1 MKKFFPLKKII
12 FLLFFAV
19 LLSTTVKVLPSEA
32 DYVGQINSFYLN
44 ADYDYYDRQ
53 EISAQTIFISD
64 KLYIYA
70 DSNWWLSLNAKD
82 KENLYN
88 NLYNLV
94 DKFEKKDY
102 FLLTQTFGSEKNP
115 GLDND
120 SHIVV
125 LLHKMKN
132 NTTGYT
138 RLADSLPQNQV
149 PLSNEREM
157 IYLDSDVLISADS
170 LSLAPYYLAHEFV
183 HLISFNQKDYNKK
196 GAENDIWLSEA
207 RAEYAA
213 TLLGY
218 TNILEE
224 RKKQFSR
231 NSGVS
236 LTNWQENSNQYAGV
250 NILAHYLVDQYGLRV
265 LVDSLKSPLFG
276 IDSLNDALRKNGYYE
291 TFIDVFKNFS
301 LAALFNDCTV
311 NDKYCFKNSQLS
323 QFSIYPLNYYLPDS
337 GLNNLSVS
345 LILNPWAVNALK
357 IVGGSDALKINFN
370 YPADSEINLFYVIVD
385 ENNNKV
391 VKFWDYRY
399 GYSGNIYAS
408 NLNNGNSSLYLVPLY
423 LPTKNYPPNSL
434 FNLSISSISEEQKI
448 SLEKEEEAKMI
459 GTLTNLIE
467 QLKTQVA
474 LLTAKLNNLNF
485 SSSKNLITYNVS
497 CVAFQKD
504 LYYGMKNNSEVEC
517 LQKMLK
523 EKEPLLY
530 PVGLITGNYLDLTKE
545 AVQKYQQKYN
555 LPQTGYFGPLTR
567 KLANSQWFK

>member
-1 MKKFFPLKKII
+1 MKKIFPLKKII

-19 LLSTTVKVLPSEA
+19 LLSTTVKVLPSKA

-94 DKFEKKDY
+94 DRFEKKDY

-115 GLDND
+115 GFDND

-149 PLSNEREM
+149 PFSNEREM
-157 IYLDSDVLISADS
+157 IYLDSDVLISTDS

-301 LAALFNDCTV
+301 LAVLFNDCAV

-504 LYYGMKNNSEVEC
+504 LYYGMKNNPEVEC

-567 KLANSQWFK
+567 ELANSQWFK

>member
-1 MKKFFPLKKII
+1 MKKIFPLKKII

-19 LLSTTVKVLPSEA
+19 LLSTTVKVLPSKA

-44 ADYDYYDRQ
+44 ADYDYYGRQ
-53 EISAQTIFISD
+53 KISAQTIFISD

-70 DSNWWLSLNAKD
+70 DSDWWLSMSALD
-82 KENLYN
+82 RENLYN

-102 FLLTQTFGSEKNP
+102 FLLTQTFGSEANP
-115 GLDND
+115 GIDGD

-132 NTTGYT
+132 NVTGYT

-149 PLSNEREM
+149 ANSNQREM
-157 IYLDSDVLISADS
+157 IYLDSTILTNPQS

-183 HLISFNQKDYNKK
+183 HLISFNQKDYNKEEAK
-196 GAENDIWLSEA
+196 NDIWLSEA

-218 TNILEE
+218 PDVLTE
-224 RKKQFSR
+224 RKKQLAKNPS
-231 NSGVS
+231 VS
-236 LTNWQENSNQYAGV
+236 LLDWQESSNQYAAV
-250 NILAHYLVDQYGLRV
+250 NIFAHYLVDQYGLRV
-265 LVDSLKSPLFG
+265 LTDSLKFPLFGVDSL
-276 IDSLNDALRKNGYYE
+276 NEALRKNGYLE
-291 TFIDVFKNFS
+291 TTTDVFKNFS
-301 LAALFNDCTV
+301 LAVLLNDCSA
-311 NDKYCFKNSQLS
+311 NNKYCFKNPQLS

-370 YPADSEINLFYVIVD
+370 YPADSEINLFYVSVD
-385 ENNNKV
+385 ENNNKI
-391 VKFWDYRY
+391 VKFWDYHY

-423 LPTKNYPPNSL
+423 LPTKSNAPTSL

-459 GTLTNLIE
+459 GILTNLIE
-467 QLKTQVA
+467 QLKNQVA
-474 LLTAKLNNLNF
+474 LLTAQLNNLNL
-485 SSSKNLITYNVS
+485 SSSNGLIAYNVS
-497 CVAFQKD
+497 CAAFQKD
-504 LYYGMKNNSEVEC
+504 LYYGMKNNPEVEC

-530 PVGLITGNYLDLTKE
+530 PAGLITGNYLDLTKE

-567 KLANSQWFK
+567 ELANSQWFK

>member
-1 MKKFFPLKKII
+1 MKKIFSLKKVI
-12 FLLFFAV
+12 FLLFFAI
-19 LLSTTVKVLPSEA
+19 LLSTTIKVLPSKA

-53 EISAQTIFISD
+53 KISAQTIFVSD

-94 DKFEKKDY
+94 DRFEKKDY

-157 IYLDSDVLISADS
+157 IYLDSDVFISADS
-170 LSLAPYYLAHEFV
+170 LSLAPYYLAHEFI

-196 GAENDIWLSEA
+196 EAENDIWLSEA
-207 RAEYAA
+207 RAEYVA

-218 TNILEE
+218 ANILEE
-224 RKKQFSR
+224 RKKQFAR

-276 IDSLNDALRKNGYYE
+276 IDSLNDALKKNGYNE
-291 TFIDVFKNFS
+291 IFNDVFKNFS
-301 LAALFNDCTV
+301 LAVLFNDCAI
-311 NDKYCFKNSQLS
+311 NNKYCFKNPQLS

-370 YPADSEINLFYVIVD
+370 YPADSEINLFYVSVD
-385 ENNNKV
+385 ENNNKI
-391 VKFWDYRY
+391 VKFWDYHY

-423 LPTKNYPPNSL
+423 LPTKSNAPTSL

-567 KLANSQWFK
+567 ELANNQWFK

>member
-1 MKKFFPLKKII
+1 
-12 FLLFFAV
+12 
-19 LLSTTVKVLPSEA
+19 
-32 DYVGQINSFYLN
+32 
-44 ADYDYYDRQ
+44 
-53 EISAQTIFISD
+53 
-64 KLYIYA
+64 
-70 DSNWWLSLNAKD
+70 
-82 KENLYN
+82 
-88 NLYNLV
+88 
-94 DKFEKKDY
+94 
-102 FLLTQTFGSEKNP
+102 
-115 GLDND
+115 
-120 SHIVV
+120 
-125 LLHKMKN
+125 MKN

-157 IYLDSDVLISADS
+157 IYLDSDVFISADS
-170 LSLAPYYLAHEFV
+170 LSLAPYYLAHEFI

-196 GAENDIWLSEA
+196 EAENDIWLSEA
-207 RAEYAA
+207 RAEYVA

-218 TNILEE
+218 ANILEE

-276 IDSLNDALRKNGYYE
+276 IDSLNDALKKNGYNE
-291 TFIDVFKNFS
+291 IFNDVFKNFS
-301 LAALFNDCTV
+301 LAVLFNDCAI
-311 NDKYCFKNSQLS
+311 NNKYCFKNPQLS

-370 YPADSEINLFYVIVD
+370 YPADSEINLFYVSVD
-385 ENNNKV
+385 ENNNKI
-391 VKFWDYRY
+391 VKFWDYHY

-423 LPTKNYPPNSL
+423 LPTKSNAPTSL

-459 GTLTNLIE
+459 GILTNLIE
-467 QLKTQVA
+467 QLKNQVA
-474 LLTAKLNNLNF
+474 LLTAQLNNLNL
-485 SSSKNLITYNVS
+485 SSSNGLIAYNVS
-497 CVAFQKD
+497 CAAFQKD
-504 LYYGMKNNSEVEC
+504 LYYGMKNNPEVEC

-530 PVGLITGNYLDLTKE
+530 PAGLITGNYLDLTKE

-567 KLANSQWFK
+567 ELANSQWFK

>member
-1 MKKFFPLKKII
+1 MKKIFSLKKVI
-12 FLLFFAV
+12 FLLFFAI
-19 LLSTTVKVLPSEA
+19 LLSTTIKVLPSKA

-53 EISAQTIFISD
+53 EISAQTIFVSD

-149 PLSNEREM
+149 PFSNEREM
-157 IYLDSDVLISADS
+157 IYLDSDVLISTDS

-276 IDSLNDALRKNGYYE
+276 IDSLNDALRKNGYNE
-291 TFIDVFKNFS
+291 TFNDVFKNFS
-301 LAALFNDCTV
+301 LAVLFNDCSI
-311 NDKYCFKNSQLS
+311 NNKYCFKNPQLS

-345 LILNPWAVNALK
+345 LVLNPWAVNALK
-357 IVGGSDALKINFN
+357 IIGGNDALKINFN
-370 YPADSEINLFYVIVD
+370 YPADSEINLFYVVVD
-385 ENNNKV
+385 ENNNKI

-399 GYSGNIYAS
+399 GYSGNIYVS
-408 NLNNGNSSLYLVPLY
+408 NLNNGNSSLYLIPLY
-423 LPTKNYPPNSL
+423 LSTKNNPPNSL

-459 GTLTNLIE
+459 GILTNLIE
-467 QLKTQVA
+467 QLKTQVT
-474 LLTAKLNNLNF
+474 LLTAQLNNLNL
-485 SSSKNLITYNVS
+485 SGVRSLSTYNIS
-497 CVAFQKD
+497 CASFQKD
-504 LYYGMKNNSEVEC
+504 LYYGMKNNPEVEC
-517 LQKMLK
+517 LQKILK
-523 EKEPLLY
+523 EKEPSLY
-530 PVGLITGNYLDLTKE
+530 PAGLITGNYLDLTKE

-555 LPQTGYFGPLTR
+555 LPPTGYFGPLTR
-567 KLANSQWFK
+567 ELANSQWFK

>member
-1 MKKFFPLKKII
+1 MKKIFPLKKII
-12 FLLFFAV
+12 FLLFFAI
-19 LLSTTVKVLPSEA
+19 LLSITVKVLPSKA

-53 EISAQTIFISD
+53 KISAQTIFISD

-94 DKFEKKDY
+94 DRFEKKDY

-157 IYLDSDVLISADS
+157 IYLDSDVFISADS
-170 LSLAPYYLAHEFV
+170 LSLAPYYLAHEFI

-196 GAENDIWLSEA
+196 EAENDIWLSEA
-207 RAEYAA
+207 RAEYVA

-218 TNILEE
+218 ANILEE

-276 IDSLNDALRKNGYYE
+276 IDSLNDALKKNGYNE
-291 TFIDVFKNFS
+291 IFNDVFKNFS

-370 YPADSEINLFYVIVD
+370 YPADSEINLFYVSVD
-385 ENNNKV
+385 ENNNKI
-391 VKFWDYRY
+391 VKFWDYHY

-423 LPTKNYPPNSL
+423 LPTKSNAPTSL

-523 EKEPLLY
+523 EKEPSLY
-530 PVGLITGNYLDLTKE
+530 PAGLITGNYLDLTKE

>member
-1 MKKFFPLKKII
+1 MKKIFPLKKII
-12 FLLFFAV
+12 FLLFFTV
-19 LLSTTVKVLPSEA
+19 LLSTTVKVLPSKA

-44 ADYDYYDRQ
+44 ADYDYYGRQ
-53 EISAQTIFISD
+53 KISAQTIFVSD

-94 DKFEKKDY
+94 DRFEKKDY

-157 IYLDSDVLISADS
+157 IYLDSDVFISADS
-170 LSLAPYYLAHEFV
+170 LSLAPYYLAHEFI

-196 GAENDIWLSEA
+196 EAENDIWLSEA

-276 IDSLNDALRKNGYYE
+276 IDSLNDALKKNGYNE
-291 TFIDVFKNFS
+291 IFNDVFKNFS
-301 LAALFNDCTV
+301 LAVLFNDCAI
-311 NDKYCFKNSQLS
+311 NNKYCFKNPQLS

-370 YPADSEINLFYVIVD
+370 YPADSEINLFYVSVD
-385 ENNNKV
+385 ENNNKI
-391 VKFWDYRY
+391 VKFWDYHY

-423 LPTKNYPPNSL
+423 LPTKSNAPTSL

-459 GTLTNLIE
+459 GILTNLIE
-467 QLKTQVA
+467 QLKNQVA
-474 LLTAKLNNLNF
+474 LLTAQLNNLNL
-485 SSSKNLITYNVS
+485 SSSNGLIAYNVS
-497 CVAFQKD
+497 CAAFQKD
-504 LYYGMKNNSEVEC
+504 LYYGMKNNPEVEC

-530 PVGLITGNYLDLTKE
+530 PAGLITGNYLDLTKE

-567 KLANSQWFK
+567 ELANSQWFK

>member
-1 MKKFFPLKKII
+1 MKKIFPLKKII

-19 LLSTTVKVLPSEA
+19 LLSTTVKVLPSKA

-94 DKFEKKDY
+94 DRFEKKDY

-157 IYLDSDVLISADS
+157 IYLDSDVFISADS
-170 LSLAPYYLAHEFV
+170 LSLAPYYLAHEFI

-196 GAENDIWLSEA
+196 EAENDIWLSEA

-276 IDSLNDALRKNGYYE
+276 IDSLNDALKKNGYNE
-291 TFIDVFKNFS
+291 IFNDVFKNFS
-301 LAALFNDCTV
+301 LAVLFNDCAI
-311 NDKYCFKNSQLS
+311 NNKYCFKNPQLS

-370 YPADSEINLFYVIVD
+370 YPADSEINLFYVSVD
-385 ENNNKV
+385 ENNNKI
-391 VKFWDYRY
+391 VKFWDYHY

-423 LPTKNYPPNSL
+423 LPTKSNAPTSL

-459 GTLTNLIE
+459 GILTNLIE
-467 QLKTQVA
+467 QLKNQVA
-474 LLTAKLNNLNF
+474 LLTAQLNNLNL
-485 SSSKNLITYNVS
+485 SSSNGLIAYNVS
-497 CVAFQKD
+497 CAAFQKD
-504 LYYGMKNNSEVEC
+504 LYYGMKNNPEVEC

-530 PVGLITGNYLDLTKE
+530 PAGLITGNYLDLTKE

-567 KLANSQWFK
+567 ELANSQWFK

>member
-1 MKKFFPLKKII
+1 
-12 FLLFFAV
+12 LFFAI
-19 LLSTTVKVLPSEA
+19 LLSTTIKVLPSKA

-94 DKFEKKDY
+94 DRFEKKDY

-157 IYLDSDVLISADS
+157 IYLDSDVFISADS
-170 LSLAPYYLAHEFV
+170 LSLAPYYLAHEFI

-196 GAENDIWLSEA
+196 EAENDIWLSEA
-207 RAEYAA
+207 RSEYAA

-276 IDSLNDALRKNGYYE
+276 IDSLNDALKKNGYNE
-291 TFIDVFKNFS
+291 IFNDVFKNFS
-301 LAALFNDCTV
+301 LAVLFNDCAI
-311 NDKYCFKNSQLS
+311 NNKYCFKNPQLS

-370 YPADSEINLFYVIVD
+370 YPADSEINLFYVSVD
-385 ENNNKV
+385 ENNNKI
-391 VKFWDYRY
+391 VKFWDYHY

-423 LPTKNYPPNSL
+423 LPTKSNAPTSL

-459 GTLTNLIE
+459 GILTNLIE
-467 QLKTQVA
+467 QLKNQVA
-474 LLTAKLNNLNF
+474 LLTAQLNNLNL
-485 SSSKNLITYNVS
+485 SSSNGLIAYNVS
-497 CVAFQKD
+497 CAAFQKD
-504 LYYGMKNNSEVEC
+504 LYYGMKNNPEVEC

-530 PVGLITGNYLDLTKE
+530 PAGLITGNYLDLTKE

-567 KLANSQWFK
+567 ELANSQWFK

>member
-1 MKKFFPLKKII
+1 MKKIFPLKKII
-12 FLLFFAV
+12 FLLFFAI
-19 LLSTTVKVLPSEA
+19 LLSITVKVLPSKA

-53 EISAQTIFISD
+53 KISAQTIFISD

-94 DKFEKKDY
+94 DRFEKKDY

-157 IYLDSDVLISADS
+157 IYLDSDVFISADS
-170 LSLAPYYLAHEFV
+170 LSLAPYYLAHEFI

-196 GAENDIWLSEA
+196 EAENDIWLSEA
-207 RAEYAA
+207 RAEYVA

-218 TNILEE
+218 ANILEE

-276 IDSLNDALRKNGYYE
+276 IDSLNDALKKNGYNE
-291 TFIDVFKNFS
+291 IFNDVFKNFS
-301 LAALFNDCTV
+301 LAVLFNDCAI
-311 NDKYCFKNSQLS
+311 NNKYCFKNPQLS

-370 YPADSEINLFYVIVD
+370 YPADSEINLFYVSVD
-385 ENNNKV
+385 ENNNKI
-391 VKFWDYRY
+391 VKFWDYHY

-423 LPTKNYPPNSL
+423 LPTKSNAPTSL

-459 GTLTNLIE
+459 GILTNLIE
-467 QLKTQVA
+467 QLKNQVA
-474 LLTAKLNNLNF
+474 LLTAQLNNLNL
-485 SSSKNLITYNVS
+485 SSSNGLIAYNVS
-497 CVAFQKD
+497 CAAFQKD
-504 LYYGMKNNSEVEC
+504 LYYGMKNNPEVEC

-530 PVGLITGNYLDLTKE
+530 PAGLITGNYLDLTKE

-567 KLANSQWFK
+567 ELANSQWFK